1 MGKIIAFAN
10 QKGGVGKTT
19 TAINLAAALSERGKR
34 VLLCDFDPQGNATSG
49 FGVDPRSLETSVY
62 DLIVSEDPDTKSGIV
77 QTKWVDIIGAN
88 VNLAG
93 AELDLIAMDH
103 REARLKLVLDKVKDE
118 YDYVFIDCPPSLGL
132 LTLNCLCAADSF
144 LVPLQCE
151 YYALEGLSQL
161 MTTVRMVKKN
171 MNPKLSLEGVLLTM
185 FDGRTNLSIQVVEE
199 VKKHFPGEVFSSVVP
214 RNVRLSEAPSHG
226 KPITEYDRMCRGAEA
241 YLSLADEILAKN
253 GKGKDLKTETSAD
266 SVSKIAVSRIEP
278 NPGQPR
284 KVFAQEALDEL
295 AESIRL
301 HGVITPITVRAGK
314 KEGYYQIIAG
324 ERRWRAARQAGLD
337 EIPAMV
343 IEASESEVMEL
354 ALIENLQRQDLN
366 PIEEAEG
373 YEQLMR
379 DYGLTQEQVAQRVVK
394 SRPAVANALR
404 LLQLPGEVRTMVSKG
419 ELSGGHARAVLAVAE
434 ENKRV
439 EAAKQ
444 MAGMTVRQAEAL
456 AKRMNKKPAEPKPQ
470 ESDFS
475 VDYIAALEKELESVL
490 GRKICI
496 QQGKNSGQ
504 LTLEYYG
511 ADDLERLTEA
521 LRALRV

>member
-1 MGKIIAFAN
+1 MP
-10 QKGGVGKTT
+10 
-19 TAINLAAALSERGKR
+19 RGR
-34 VLLCDFDPQGNATSG
+34 PVWM
-49 FGVDPRSLETSVY
+49 
-62 DLIVSEDPDTKSGIV
+62 KS
-77 QTKWVDIIGAN
+77 
-88 VNLAG
+88 
-93 AELDLIAMDH
+93 
-103 REARLKLVLDKVKDE
+103 R
-118 YDYVFIDCPPSLGL
+118 
-132 LTLNCLCAADSF
+132 
-144 LVPLQCE
+144 
-151 YYALEGLSQL
+151 
-161 MTTVRMVKKN
+161 
-171 MNPKLSLEGVLLTM
+171 
-185 FDGRTNLSIQVVEE
+185 
-199 VKKHFPGEVFSSVVP
+199 
-214 RNVRLSEAPSHG
+214 
-226 KPITEYDRMCRGAEA
+226 
-241 YLSLADEILAKN
+241 
-253 GKGKDLKTETSAD
+253 
-266 SVSKIAVSRIEP
+266 
-278 NPGQPR
+278 
-284 KVFAQEALDEL
+284 
-295 AESIRL
+295 
-301 HGVITPITVRAGK
+301 
-314 KEGYYQIIAG
+314 
-324 ERRWRAARQAGLD
+324 
-337 EIPAMV
+337 AMV

-404 LLQLPGEVRTMVSKG
+404 LLQLPGEVRTMVSRG

-434 ENKRV
+434 EDKRV

>member
-1 MGKIIAFAN
+1 MASGK
-10 QKGGVGKTT
+10 KG
-19 TAINLAAALSERGKR
+19 
-34 VLLCDFDPQGNATSG
+34 
-49 FGVDPRSLETSVY
+49 
-62 DLIVSEDPDTKSGIV
+62 
-77 QTKWVDIIGAN
+77 
-88 VNLAG
+88 
-93 AELDLIAMDH
+93 
-103 REARLKLVLDKVKDE
+103 
-118 YDYVFIDCPPSLGL
+118 LGG
-132 LTLNCLCAADSF
+132 
-144 LVPLQCE
+144 
-151 YYALEGLSQL
+151 GLSNL
-161 MTTVRMVKKN
+161 FGDTTVV
-171 MNPKLSLEGVLLTM
+171 
-185 FDGRTNLSIQVVEE
+185 
-199 VKKHFPGEVFSSVVP
+199 
-214 RNVRLSEAPSHG
+214 
-226 KPITEYDRMCRGAEA
+226 
-241 YLSLADEILAKN
+241 
-253 GKGKDLKTETSAD
+253 DLKTETSAD

-295 AESIRL
+295 LQKASVCTASSRRSRC
-301 HGVITPITVRAGK
+301 VRAK

-404 LLQLPGEVRTMVSKG
+404 LLQLPGEVRTMVSRG

-434 ENKRV
+434 EDKRV

-511 ADDLERLTEA
+511 ADDLERLTEGAARPARIRRQHMNEQKNNAPEQAKPEKKLSRTTLTFYIVGLFSVAIA
-521 LRALRV
+521 LILISYVAQARADRQVENLSSQLNEQQTVAQGATQKVADLQQQFDLQSSALESVRSTLGTEQAKTDVVGATQNLRDREQMLEMLVAAEQAVIDDDMEQLNYLLEGIRDAFSEDKLKLREDGGVLEANDYAVYQKLLALADSAAQSEDKNVNNQ

>member
-1 MGKIIAFAN
+1 MASGK
-10 QKGGVGKTT
+10 KG
-19 TAINLAAALSERGKR
+19 
-34 VLLCDFDPQGNATSG
+34 
-49 FGVDPRSLETSVY
+49 
-62 DLIVSEDPDTKSGIV
+62 
-77 QTKWVDIIGAN
+77 
-88 VNLAG
+88 
-93 AELDLIAMDH
+93 
-103 REARLKLVLDKVKDE
+103 
-118 YDYVFIDCPPSLGL
+118 LGG
-132 LTLNCLCAADSF
+132 
-144 LVPLQCE
+144 
-151 YYALEGLSQL
+151 GLSNL
-161 MTTVRMVKKN
+161 FGDTTVV
-171 MNPKLSLEGVLLTM
+171 
-185 FDGRTNLSIQVVEE
+185 
-199 VKKHFPGEVFSSVVP
+199 
-214 RNVRLSEAPSHG
+214 
-226 KPITEYDRMCRGAEA
+226 
-241 YLSLADEILAKN
+241 
-253 GKGKDLKTETSAD
+253 DLKTETSAD

-343 IEASESEVMEL
+343 IEASESEVLEL

-404 LLQLPGEVRTMVSKG
+404 LLQLPGEVRTMVSRG

-434 ENKRV
+434 EDKRV

-475 VDYIAALEKELESVL
+475 VNYIAALEKELESVL